1 MAGSTT
7 TQSNRRREK
16 TMAQHDLIIRGGT
29 VVDGTG
35 SAKRTADVAVNGGVI
50 SEVGRVSGSTRR
62 EIDADGALVAPGF
75 VDIHAHYDGQATWDE
90 RMQPSSWHGVTTVVF
105 GNCGVGFAPVHDQDH
120 NKLVELMEGVEDI
133 PGAALHEGLQWGWN
147 SFGEYLGALEGP
159 KDMNIAA
166 QVPHGALR
174 LHVMGERG
182 SNREDATDQDI
193 ATMGQLAAEGIAAG
207 GLGFTTSRTS
217 NHKTSTGDFTP
228 TLTAAAQELIGIAET
243 VGKAHTGVFQL
254 VSDFTDRDA
263 EFQMFRDMCAVSG
276 RPLSFTIVESPRSAG
291 FHQDLLS
298 RIEAARADGLE
309 ITGQCPV
316 RPIGIL
322 LGFECTLN
330 PFMRNPVW
338 QEVADMA
345 PAGRVAAL
353 QDPDRRQRLL
363 QTSGGVERDLVGGG
377 LIENFH
383 NMFEMGELPYYEP
396 DPNQTVASRAEE
408 VGKSPEEFA
417 LDLLLKNGGTNM
429 LWLPFTNYGFMNLDG
444 TRELLTHPY
453 TVPALGDGG
462 AHVGTICDGSFPTTL
477 LQHWGRDRPNNK
489 IGLEFLVQ
497 RQARDTARTVGLF
510 DRGVVAEGY
519 RADINVIDFDNLR
532 VRGPELAYDLPAG
545 GRRLLQRADGYLHT
559 IVRGEETYA
568 SGEATGALPGRLVRG
583 AQPTPAMA
591 QPATTNGSGR

>member
-1 MAGSTT
+1 MP
-7 TQSNRRREK
+7 
-16 TMAQHDLIIRGGT
+16 QHDLIIRGGT

-35 SAKRTADVAVNGGVI
+35 AQKRTADVAVSNGAI

-62 EIDADGALVAPGF
+62 EIDADGALVTPGF

-120 NKLVELMEGVEDI
+120 DKLVELMEGVEDI

-147 SFGEYLGALEGP
+147 SFNEYLDVLEGP

-182 SNREDATDQDI
+182 ADREDATDQDVSE
-193 ATMGQLAAEGIAAG
+193 MGRLAAEGIAAG

-228 TLTAAAQELIGIAET
+228 TLTAAAQELIGIAEA
-243 VGKAHTGVFQL
+243 VGRGSTGVFQL

-263 EFQMFRDMCAVSG
+263 EFQMLRDMCAVSG
-276 RPLSFTIVESPRSAG
+276 RPLSFTIVESPRSAE

-298 RIEAARADGLE
+298 RIETARVDGLE

-338 QEVADMA
+338 QEIADMA
-345 PAGRVAAL
+345 PAQRVAAM
-353 QDPDRRQRLL
+353 QDPHRRQRLL
-363 QTSGGVERDLVGGG
+363 QSVGGVERNLVGGRI
-377 LIENFH
+377 IENFH
-383 NMFEMGELPYYEP
+383 NMFELGELPDYEP
-396 DPNQTVASRAEE
+396 APDQTVARRAEAART
-408 VGKSPEEFA
+408 SPAEFA
-417 LDLLLKNGGTNM
+417 LELLLKNGGTNI
-429 LWLPFTNYGFMNLDG
+429 LWVPFTNYGFMNLDG
-444 TRELLTHPY
+444 TRELLTHRY
-453 TVPALGDGG
+453 TVPALSDGG

-477 LQHWGRDRPNNK
+477 LAHWGRDRPNNR
-489 IGLEFLVQ
+489 IDLEFLVQ

-510 DRGVVAEGY
+510 DRGVLAQGY
-519 RADINVIDFDNLR
+519 RADLNVIDFDNL
-532 VRGPELAYDLPAG
+532 VVHGPELAYDLPAG

-559 IVRGEETYA
+559 IVSGEQTYA

-583 AQPTPAMA
+583 AQPTPGT
-591 QPATTNGSGR
+591 ATPGATNGSSR

>member
-1 MAGSTT
+1 
-7 TQSNRRREK
+7 
-16 TMAQHDLIIRGGT
+16 MAQHDLIIRGGT
-29 VVDGTG
+29 VIDGTG
-35 SAKRTADVAVNGGVI
+35 APARTADIAVNEGVI
-50 SEVGRVSGSTRR
+50 SEVGRVNGSTHR

-120 NKLVELMEGVEDI
+120 DKLVELMEGVEDI
-133 PGAALHEGLQWGWN
+133 PGAALHEGLEWGWN
-147 SFGEYLGALEGP
+147 SFGEYLDALEGP

-182 SNREDATDQDI
+182 ANREDATDHDI
-193 ATMGQLAAEGIAAG
+193 VEMGRLAAEGIAAG

-228 TLTAAAQELIGIAET
+228 TLTAAADELIGIARA
-243 VGKAHTGVFQL
+243 VGQGSTGVFQL
-254 VSDFTDRDA
+254 VSDFVDRDA
-263 EFQMFRDMCAVSG
+263 EFKMFRDMCAVSE
-276 RPLSFTIVESPRSAG
+276 RPLSFTIVESPRSAD
-291 FHQDLLS
+291 FHKDLLK
-298 RIEAARADGLE
+298 RIETARADGFK

-330 PFMRNPVW
+330 PFMRNPGW
-338 QEVADMA
+338 QEIADMA
-345 PAGRVAAL
+345 PAQRVAAL

-363 QTSGGVERDLVGGG
+363 QSSGGVERVLVGGG
-377 LIENFH
+377 IIENFH
-383 NMFEMGELPYYEP
+383 NMFEMGEWPYYEP
-396 DPNQTVASRAEE
+396 APDQTVARRAEAHG
-408 VGKSPEEFA
+408 VDPAEFA
-417 LDLLLKNGGTNM
+417 LDLLLKNDGTNM
-429 LWLPFTNYGFMNLDG
+429 LWVPFTNYGFMNLDG
-444 TRELLTHPY
+444 TRELLTHRY

-477 LQHWGRDRPNNK
+477 LQHWGRDRPKDK
-489 IGLEFLVQ
+489 IDLEFLVQ
-497 RQARDTARTVGLF
+497 RQARDTARTVGLC
-510 DRGVVAEGY
+510 DRGVLEAGY
-519 RADINVIDFDNLR
+519 RADINVIDFDNLA

-545 GRRLLQRADGYLHT
+545 GRRVLQRADGYLHT
-559 IVRGEETYA
+559 IVSGEETYA

-583 AQPTPAMA
+583 AQPSPATNG
-591 QPATTNGSGR
+591 TTNGRGR